1 MISLGKSEGGSPKGA
16 IPPGAGRERKTGG
29 KTMLSIHKTIADGR
43 AVFVLSGRLDT
54 VTSPQLDR
62 ELRTSLEGVTELI
75 LDMKDLVY
83 LSSAG
88 LRVLLVTQRTMAE
101 QGEMKVIHANEIV
114 MEIFEVTGFLNILTV
129 EGAEP

>member
-1 MISLGKSEGGSPKGA
+1 
-16 IPPGAGRERKTGG
+16 
-29 KTMLSIHKTIADGR
+29 MLSIHKTIADGR